1 MVDHAAIGKKSRRK
15 GKTGELEFCRLCNEH
30 GWDVKRTAQVKG
42 KTGEAGDVEGLPGIH
57 VEVKRTEAFHLYDAL
72 DQSRRDAIAN
82 GNGDL
87 PIVAYRKNDCRWV
100 VVMDAHDW
108 FMMYNASIVTAVKRS
123 QTDSVEEDGKGDGEN
138 SEG

>member
-1 MVDHAAIGKKSRRK
+1 MDRQAIGRKSKRK

-30 GWDVKRTAQVKG
+30 GWDAKRTAQVKG

-108 FMMYNASIVTAVKRS
+108 FTMYNASIVTAVKHS
-123 QTDSVEEDGKGDGEN
+123 QINSAEEDGKVVGE
-138 SEG
+138 EQE